1 MARHRDAP
9 GQVDPG
15 NRKIPQALGHEVL
28 DFAPAAG
35 RLDELRFGDQ
45 GFNLFLVAGEAE
57 KEVEL
62 IAPFQRPLVHRALG
76 IKGAGR
82 IVLELLAGDAIP
94 ALLAPLDHIAIGLN
108 PAKKLVNN
116 AAVAGIGGADE
127 AVVADLPLL
136 PKLAV
141 LGTDQIA
148 MGLGA

>member
-1 MARHRDAP
+1 MAWHRDAP

-15 NRKIPQALGHEVL
+15 NGKVTQALGHEVL
-28 DFAPAAG
+28 HFAPAAG
-35 RLDELRFGDQ
+35 RLDELRLGDQ
-45 GFNLFLVAGEAE
+45 GFDLLLVAGEAE
-57 KEVEL
+57 KEVQL
-62 IAPFQRPLVHRALG
+62 IAPFQRPLMDRALG

-82 IVLELLAGDAIP
+82 IILEFLAGNAIP
-94 ALLAPLDHIAIGLN
+94 ALLATLHHVAIGLN

-116 AAVAGIGGADE
+116 AAVEGIGGADE

-141 LGTDQIA
+141 LGADSIA